1 MPAGDAPYRDW
12 IVYDLTSSGRRA
24 VEVGRL
30 PEVEL
35 LDLLGAE
42 PGTYAPRDFALL
54 VNQSSRVHARYG
66 NPFAVL
72 AISANGMTTAQD
84 RDRTLGF
91 VAQSV
96 REVVRSSDSVTAV
109 ADQAFVHLP
118 ETDADGAEV
127 VRGRLENQLT
137 GLVRSGVAVMVHAHA
152 PDDANLIVEQIRA
165 GGR

>member
-42 PGTYAPRDFALL
+42 PGTYLPRDFALL
-54 VNQSSRVHARYG
+54 LQQSSRVHARYG
-66 NPFAVL
+66 NPFTVL
-72 AISANGMTTAQD
+72 AISANGMTTSQD

-118 ETDADGAEV
+118 ETDAEGAEV
-127 VRGRLENQLT
+127 VRGRLENQLR
-137 GLVRSGVAVMVHAHA
+137 GLVRSGVEVTVQAH
-152 PDDANLIVEQIRA
+152 PPNDADLIVEQIRA
-165 GGR
+165 GVR